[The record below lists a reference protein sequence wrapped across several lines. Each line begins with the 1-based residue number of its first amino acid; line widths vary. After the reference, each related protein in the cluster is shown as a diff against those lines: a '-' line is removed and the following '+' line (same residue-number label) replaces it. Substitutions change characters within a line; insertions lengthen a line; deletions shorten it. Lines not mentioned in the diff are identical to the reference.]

1 MKEIITNKKFI
12 SVYLVWGLIHTTLLL
27 IGKGEEAYKT
37 FWPFSI
43 EDYTESY
50 DKSEWFFY
58 MGLPIILVMLIN
70 AFKDG
75 SNTEL

>member
-12 SVYLVWGLIHTTLLL
+12 SVYLVWGLVHTTLLL

-70 AFKDG
+70 AFKDK
-75 SNTEL
+75 SNKEL

>member
-1 MKEIITNKKFI
+1 M
-12 SVYLVWGLIHTTLLL
+12 YLVWGLVHTTLLL

-70 AFKDG
+70 AFKDK
-75 SNTEL
+75 SPTE